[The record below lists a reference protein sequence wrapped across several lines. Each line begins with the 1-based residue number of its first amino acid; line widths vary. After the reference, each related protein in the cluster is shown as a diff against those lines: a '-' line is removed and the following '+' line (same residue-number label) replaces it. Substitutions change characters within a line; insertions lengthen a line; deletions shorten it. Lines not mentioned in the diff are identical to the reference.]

1 MQIQMQS
8 ITIQDIQKV
17 TVTALPQDDANG
29 TATNFN
35 AATWVVTD
43 TDVATVSN
51 VSSDGLTADIVSAGI
66 GSTTVTVTGQQGNF
80 MPQYSTAF
88 TVTVTA
94 ALPTHF
100 AFTFGT
106 PVNK

>member
-1 MQIQMQS
+1 MQS
-8 ITIQDIQKV
+8 ITIQDIEKV
-17 TVTALPQDDANG
+17 TVTALPLDDANG

-35 AATWVVTD
+35 PATWVVTD
-43 TDVATVSN
+43 PTVATVTNISP
-51 VSSDGLTADIVSAGI
+51 DGLTADIVSAGI
-66 GSTTVTVTGQQGNF
+66 GTTIVTVTGQQGNF
-80 MPQYSTAF
+80 MPQYNTAF

-100 AFTFGT
+100 SFTFGT